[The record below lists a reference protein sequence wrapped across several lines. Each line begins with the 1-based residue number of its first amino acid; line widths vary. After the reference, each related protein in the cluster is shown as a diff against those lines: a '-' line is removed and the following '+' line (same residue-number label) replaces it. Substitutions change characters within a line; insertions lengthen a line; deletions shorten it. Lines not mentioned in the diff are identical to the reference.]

1 MNENSTVF
9 GESQGILSS
18 LNQAFAPIL
27 AQGPN
32 QAGFSQAEDTSMNT
46 EATEQT
52 AQNFGKAK
60 QELQEDQAA
69 EGGGNDFVPSGAQ
82 DAQNESL
89 AATGAATQSQEQQ
102 QILQENYA
110 TGRQNFMNAAGVL
123 GTTASTL
130 NPTGTADA
138 AVSSGSAAATTA
150 NTIAAQGNSIWSSV
164 LGALGGVAGAA
175 VGDIPMGGGT
185 AGATT
190 VDNSGMMA
198 DMG

>member
-32 QAGFSQAEDTSMNT
+32 QAGFSKAEDTSMNT

-175 VGDIPMGGGT
+175 VGDSPMGGGT